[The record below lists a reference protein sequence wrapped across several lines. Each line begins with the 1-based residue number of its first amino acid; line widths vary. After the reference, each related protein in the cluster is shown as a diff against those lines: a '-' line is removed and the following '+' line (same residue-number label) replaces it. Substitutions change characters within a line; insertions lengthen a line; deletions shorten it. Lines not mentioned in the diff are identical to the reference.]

1 MKFFVINEKNALQI
15 KINIL
20 EQFIKHNIK
29 DYEFVEFDKSKLNS
43 NIIDSF
49 VENYHTS
56 LILNFLSHFYIYKEI
71 YTKYNEAIILEGD
84 FILNEKFIEKLNN
97 YYTKL
102 PKDYDILFVGEN
114 NSLKTNSYIV
124 SKKCANKLCIKIQNI
139 ANKIDHSFNYWLN
152 DIIRQLALNV
162 IYTNDQH
169 MLTVKN
175 VHFRKIFFPYYN
187 YSLTPTFFYKP
198 NQKFIKNKT
207 KPNVAIVFFGLTRSI
222 YETID
227 SMQNYIFK
235 PIIDLDMEYDIFM
248 HTYIINGEY
257 SNNWSKEY
265 VKEYDNEQYKL
276 LNPKYFIADN
286 QEEILSNI
294 DLDMEY
300 DIFMHTYIINGEY
313 CNQWSNEYTTDYDNN
328 QYKLLNPKYFITDNQ
343 EEILSNIDLE
353 KYYTKL
359 QSWTGYDIPST
370 KYLIRNM
377 ILALKSKKKIIEL
390 LEKHMDEYDYVII
403 TRPDLK
409 WITPI
414 PWQEIIEKLTDTNI
428 IIPSKDWWSGC
439 NDKICICKPNVA
451 LYVGKSYD
459 YLQQYSTYK
468 SIVSE
473 VFLKDMLDALD
484 IEITTCEI
492 DYETVRISSR

>member
-257 SNNWSKEY
+257 
-265 VKEYDNEQYKL
+265 
-276 LNPKYFIADN
+276 
-286 QEEILSNI
+286 
-294 DLDMEY
+294 
-300 DIFMHTYIINGEY
+300 